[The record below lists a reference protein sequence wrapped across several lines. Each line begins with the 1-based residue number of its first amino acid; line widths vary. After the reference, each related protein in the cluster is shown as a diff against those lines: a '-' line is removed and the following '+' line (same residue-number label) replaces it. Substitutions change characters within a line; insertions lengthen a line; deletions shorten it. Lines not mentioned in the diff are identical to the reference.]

1 MLLSLAS
8 TIITVVQA
16 VYIIQLC
23 KNLKTV
29 KPEQGKKGSAENSH
43 SGSSQNNSGN
53 NRIQLESASTYASHD
68 VPSAHLRNSNVYEIC
83 TRCQRQLSRRASI
96 NSPPSTIVDGGRVY
110 FSLTFYAMKF
120 SEPYRN
126 SNFVSYCSVGCS
138 SIGSE
143 LRPTTSPVSAS
154 T

>member
-16 VYIIQLC
+16 VYKIQLC

-29 KPEQGKKGSAENSH
+29 KPEQGKKVLLKIAILEAVRIILAIIAYNLNLQVHMLRTTFPVLIFVIAMYMKFARDAKGRAAELQQTRPRPRSWT
-43 SGSSQNNSGN
+43 G
-53 NRIQLESASTYASHD
+53 AS
-68 VPSAHLRNSNVYEIC
+68 L
-83 TRCQRQLSRRASI
+83 
-96 NSPPSTIVDGGRVY
+96 

>member
-29 KPEQGKKGSAENSH
+29 KPEQGKKGPAENSH

-83 TRCQRQLSRRASI
+83 TGCQRQLSRRAST
-96 NSPPSTIVDGGRVY
+96 NRPRPRSWTRASLFFSHVLRDEVQRTVQELKLRVV
-110 FSLTFYAMKF
+110 LLRRMQ
-120 SEPYRN
+120 
-126 SNFVSYCSVGCS
+126 